1 MTTEQTIVLHSEEEL
16 AAGARSVVYRL
27 LADGFAFPSLTLV
40 ESVASAEFLRDVTS
54 VGEHLPFALPLDGD
68 ARAAFAD
75 LSLTYEELQQEYIRV
90 FEVGAVRPLCP
101 LYEGAHRAGRMKI
114 MEELVRFYEHFGLR
128 PHPADRP
135 DHLCAQLEFM
145 HYLSF
150 KQAAAISSQGE
161 AGGLALAQRDFLA
174 RHLCLW
180 LPRLCKRLESCDGV
194 PAFYRS
200 LARFAEDVC
209 RLDLAWLKECRAK
222 PDPEI
227 GPLPD

>member
-16 AAGARSVVYRL
+16 ATGARSAIYKL
-27 LADGFAFPSLTLV
+27 LAGAFAFPTETLV
-40 ESVASAEFLRDVTS
+40 ESVAAGEFLRDMTS
-54 VGEHLPFALPLDGD
+54 VGQHLPFAPPLDAG

-75 LSLTYEELQQEYIRV
+75 PSLTHDELQQEYIRV

-114 MEELVRFYEHFGLR
+114 MEELVRFYEHFGLQ

-145 HYLSF
+145 HFLCF
-150 KQAAAISSQGE
+150 KQAAAISSQGDVE
-161 AGGLALAQRDFLA
+161 GLALAQRDFLA

-180 LPRLCKRLESCDGV
+180 LPRLRKRLESCDGA
-194 PAFYRS
+194 PAFYLS
-200 LARFAEDVC
+200 LTRLAEGIC
-209 RLDLAWLKECRAK
+209 RLDLAWLK
-222 PDPEI
+222 
-227 GPLPD
+227 GM